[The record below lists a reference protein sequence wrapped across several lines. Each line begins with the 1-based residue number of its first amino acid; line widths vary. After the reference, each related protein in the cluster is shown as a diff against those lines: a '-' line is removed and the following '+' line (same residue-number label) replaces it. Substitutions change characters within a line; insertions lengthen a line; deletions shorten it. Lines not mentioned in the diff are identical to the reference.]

1 MRSCNL
7 LLLFVFALISISPAF
22 GQKTKQELEKERT
35 RNQRKI
41 QETRKILKEVS
52 TKKTSSLGQLSVYG
66 EQIKRQDALISTL
79 NLEIKFLDA
88 EIEENELISQ
98 SLKKDLE
105 ELKEEYARMVYAASK
120 SANHFNKLMYIFSA
134 KDFNQ
139 FRRRIKYMEQYTDA
153 RKAQVKE
160 IEYVQSEIHA
170 QTQVLLTSK
179 REKEDLVDAEKLE
192 QEEIKRLKKKQNSL
206 ITDLSKKE
214 RELKKELAKRKK
226 DDQKLAK
233 MIKDLIAKEVVKGKS
248 TIPLTPEAA
257 ELAASFER
265 NKSKL
270 PWPVNSGFV
279 SQKFGKNPH
288 PVLRGVY
295 TENDGVDIQTNQ
307 LEKVRSVFEG
317 TVLTVA
323 VIPGNNN
330 AVMVRHGD
338 YISVYAGIKNVS
350 VQKGQKVNT
359 KDQLGEVYTDKN
371 GVSTFQFQIWK
382 GFTKLDPENW
392 LFNR

>member
-7 LLLFVFALISISPAF
+7 LLLFVFTLISISPAF

-170 QTQVLLTSK
+170 QTQILLASK
-179 REKEDLVDAEKLE
+179 REKEDLVDTEKLE

-338 YISVYAGIKNVS
+338 YISVYAGIKNVT

-359 KDQLGEVYTDKN
+359 KDHLGEVYTDKN